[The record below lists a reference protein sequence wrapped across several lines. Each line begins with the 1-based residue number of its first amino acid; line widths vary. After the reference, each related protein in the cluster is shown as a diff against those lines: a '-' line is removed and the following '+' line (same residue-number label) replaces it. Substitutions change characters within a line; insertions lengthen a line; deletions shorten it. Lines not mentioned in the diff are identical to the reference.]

1 MVGSYLVLPRPTTGV
16 FSHPSFCYPVL
27 PQPSSAST
35 GCFTQLLLPHSSA
48 SYTGLPAYL
57 SVHQRTSCILPHHT
71 SFRACAPP
79 RRSSVLISL
88 GRTFRLWLSTY
99 IIQCEALLPSEPA
112 NQRISDPVTRSSVA
126 THEGTLGQQH

>member
-1 MVGSYLVLPRPTTGV
+1 MA
-16 FSHPSFCYPVL
+16 
-27 PQPSSAST
+27 SSAST
-35 GCFTQLLLPHSSA
+35 GCFTQLLLPQSSA

-57 SVHQRTSCILPHHT
+57 IVHQRTSCILPHHT
-71 SFRACAPP
+71 SFMACAPP

-99 IIQCEALLPSEPA
+99 IIHCEALLPSEPA

-126 THEGTLGQQH
+126 THDTPSYLNVLRPTLDWSAILPQPSSSYTR